1 MTLFKHDFQVVHEKK
16 LLKFN
21 GVMQFLVGR

>member
-1 MTLFKHDFQVVHEKK
+1 MTFFKRNFQVVHEKK

-21 GVMQFLVGR
+21 GVMQFLVGP